1 MNYDKLN
8 EIIVSMRRE
17 LHKIPE
23 IGAELPE
30 TKAYVIKKLQEL
42 GLKPKE
48 CRKDSGIICDIGD
61 TNSKNIVAIRADMD
75 ALPICEET
83 GFDYASKNGNMHA

>member
-1 MNYDKLN
+1 MNYEKLN

-23 IGAELPE
+23 IGTELPE

-48 CRKDSGIICDIGD
+48 CRKDIRELY
-61 TNSKNIVAIRADMD
+61 AI
-75 ALPICEET
+75 
-83 GFDYASKNGNMHA
+83 